1 LFYWGGFRGFSNLL
15 RFIKGLCQNCP
26 DVSHLCDVWSYWIPL
41 LYIYVLMD
49 VVRTTHK
56 FLAIIW
62 QCVYHWCKWWTNEW
76 NIWSV
81 ILAWNWTLL
90 CVLQK
95 CGLNCFGFI
104 YLFEKFHMEL
114 KEVYR
119 FLNHALMANI
129 CVHVWSFHLSQKS
142 HWCTFSY
149 HLLLIH
155 LHVIFSHNRFLCY
168 ILFLNV
174 MNISKTQHSV
184 QHKEPSHLFLN

>member
-1 LFYWGGFRGFSNLL
+1 LFYWGGFRGFSKQL

-90 CVLQK
+90 WVLQK

-104 YLFEKFHMEL
+104 YLFIWEIPYRTERGLQIL
-114 KEVYR
+114 KSCYDGKHLCTYVVISSKSKISSVYI
-119 FLNHALMANI
+119 FI
-129 CVHVWSFHLSQKS
+129 SFVAY
-142 HWCTFSY
+142 TFT
-149 HLLLIH
+149 
-155 LHVIFSHNRFLCY
+155 CY
-168 ILFLNV
+168 IFPQQIFML
-174 MNISKTQHSV
+174 HSIFKCYE
-184 QHKEPSHLFLN
+184 HE